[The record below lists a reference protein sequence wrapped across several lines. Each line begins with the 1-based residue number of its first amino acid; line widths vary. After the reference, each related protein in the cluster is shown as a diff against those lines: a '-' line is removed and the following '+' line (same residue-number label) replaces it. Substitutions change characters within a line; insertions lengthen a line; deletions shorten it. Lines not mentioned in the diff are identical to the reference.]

1 MAKKKSA
8 KRKATIAGA
17 AAKKKP
23 AKNSL
28 FGNINRRKKA
38 GTSRSKENST
48 ITPEAYLNMQQGWP
62 KKKAEEE

>member
-8 KRKATIAGA
+8 KRKTTAAGA
-17 AAKKKP
+17 KPKKKS

-28 FGNINRRKKA
+28 VGNINRRKKA
-38 GTSRSKENST
+38 GTSRTKENST
-48 ITPEAYLNMQQGWP
+48 IAPEAYLNMKQGWP